1 MQVSKHIMTT
11 RRIIILIFTFFI
23 SLCHGQMRERF
34 YMNDLKRQKL
44 NGKVKDVKFIEYE
57 ARYNK
62 EDSTYTLKIFDFLSM
77 KNNISS
83 FNKLGYLEKKTE
95 LSFDIKDSMSISA
108 IWTYQYDKKNRIIRE
123 FRDSKKNGDTSSW
136 NYKYMNNNTLIKYY
150 QKDYHVLYYKYSQ
163 MNEVELLTTANSD
176 SSYQRKMK
184 FIYDKENRLIRYENY
199 ENTDS
204 IVSQRVLSYTNESR
218 NFNNEINEDKKYK
231 YKINKSFEYDENG
244 NVKKIFNEEQKLTG
258 WFEYVYDRNK
268 NWIEQKCYNS
278 SGKIYNVYKREISY
292 Y

>member
-1 MQVSKHIMTT
+1 
-11 RRIIILIFTFFI
+11 
-23 SLCHGQMRERF
+23 MRERF

>member
-1 MQVSKHIMTT
+1 
-11 RRIIILIFTFFI
+11 
-23 SLCHGQMRERF
+23 
-34 YMNDLKRQKL
+34 L

-57 ARYNK
+57 ARYNTK
-62 EDSTYTLKIFDFLSM
+62 DSTYTLKIFDFLSM

-108 IWTYQYDKKNRIIRE
+108 IRTYQYDKENRIIRE
-123 FRDSKKNGDTSSW
+123 FRESKKYGDTSSW
-136 NYKYMNNNTLIKYY
+136 NYKYSKNNTLIKYY
-150 QKDYHVLYYKYSQ
+150 QKDYQVLYYKYSQ
-163 MNEVELLTTANSD
+163 VNDVELLTTANSD

-204 IVSQRVLSYTNESR
+204 IVSQRILSYNNESR
-218 NFNNEINEDKKYK
+218 NFRNEINEDKKYK

-244 NVKKIFNEEQKLTG
+244 NVKKIFNEEKKLIG

-278 SGKIYNVYKREISY
+278 SGKIYNVYKGNLVLLKIRLLTAVTRNFFSLQLRFHE
-292 Y
+292 